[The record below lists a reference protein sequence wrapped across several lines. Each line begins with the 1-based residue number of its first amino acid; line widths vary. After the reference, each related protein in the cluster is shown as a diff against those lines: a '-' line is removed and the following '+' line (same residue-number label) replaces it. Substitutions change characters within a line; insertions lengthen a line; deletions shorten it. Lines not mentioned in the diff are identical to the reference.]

1 MLERRSLLTALGVL
15 AVARP
20 ALAQTTDQ
28 PTPPPPMPAPGAP
41 GAASPDRP
49 RVVLLT
55 SKGAI
60 TLELRADKA
69 PITAANFLRY
79 VDTKRFDG
87 AATFY
92 RAARA
97 PSAPTVG
104 FIEGGL
110 QNDRKRLLP
119 PIAHESTT
127 QTGLQHIDGAIS
139 MARYAPGTAT
149 ADFFICSGPAPGL
162 DANPQGTGDNQG
174 FAVFGGVVDGMD
186 VVRAILASPTPGV
199 ARNPVMAGQ
208 IIEPPVPILTAR
220 RV

>member
-20 ALAQTTDQ
+20 AFAQTGPQ
-28 PTPPPPMPAPGAP
+28 PTTQPTAPSTPAL
-41 GAASPDRP
+41 P

-55 SKGAI
+55 GKGAI
-60 TLELRADKA
+60 TVELRADKA
-69 PITAANFLRY
+69 PVTVANFLRY
-79 VDTKRFDG
+79 VDTRRFDH

-97 PSAPTVG
+97 PGAPTVG

-110 QNDRKRLLP
+110 QNNPKLLLP

-127 QTGLQHIDGAIS
+127 QTGLLHVDGAIS
-139 MARYAPGTAT
+139 MARNAPGSAT

-162 DANPQGTGDNQG
+162 DANPQGAGDNLG

-186 VVRAILASPTPGV
+186 VVRAILGSPTPGV

-208 IIEPPVPILTAR
+208 IIDPPVPIITAR
-220 RV
+220 RAA